1 MGMFTWAE
9 HERILGNLPQQ
20 WFDAAVILLA
30 GWLIGKLISWLGASI
45 LRKLA
50 ARTTNTVD
58 DELVHVLRRP
68 LVTLVTL
75 VSLVLGYQQLTV
87 PAHVDKWMERIFHVS
102 IALAVT
108 WAIARVLDTLLGA
121 MLRSRTERSEDPGE
135 GQFIPVVR
143 SSIKA
148 LIWGLGI
155 VVALNNAGYDVG
167 ALLAG
172 IGIGGLALAMA
183 AKDTLANIFG
193 GVTVFTDKPFRV
205 GDRVRLNGYDGFVQE
220 VGIRSTR
227 IRTIEGP
234 IVVVPNIKFTDS
246 VLENVSQEPSRRVRH
261 DLGLVYGTTTAQID
275 EAIGILEKLVRDH
288 SEDLEAEHAA
298 YFNAFKD
305 FSLNIVF
312 TYHIRKGKDIFGV
325 QTRVNLDLLDRFRKA
340 GLEFAYPTQ
349 VEISGDPQPE
359 RQSEKGTGADTVH

>member
-1 MGMFTWAE
+1 MFNWVE

-20 WFDAAVILLA
+20 WFDAALIVVA
-30 GWLIGKLISWLGASI
+30 GWLLGKLVSWSGSSLLRNLAS
-45 LRKLA
+45 
-50 ARTTNTVD
+50 RTANTVD

-75 VSLVLGYQQLTV
+75 LSLVLGYQQLTV

-121 MLRSRTERSEDPGE
+121 MLRNRSLQSEDPGD

-143 SSIKA
+143 SAIKA
-148 LIWGLGI
+148 LIWGLGF

-261 DLGLVYGTTTAQID
+261 DLGLVYGTTTDQIQQ
-275 EAIGILEKLVRDH
+275 AIGILEQLVRDH
-288 SEDLEAEHAA
+288 RDDLEAEHAA

-325 QTRVNLDLLDRFRKA
+325 QTRVNLDLLDRFRQA

-349 VEISGDPQPE
+349 VEISGDPPPVEQVGRGEP
-359 RQSEKGTGADTVH
+359 GH